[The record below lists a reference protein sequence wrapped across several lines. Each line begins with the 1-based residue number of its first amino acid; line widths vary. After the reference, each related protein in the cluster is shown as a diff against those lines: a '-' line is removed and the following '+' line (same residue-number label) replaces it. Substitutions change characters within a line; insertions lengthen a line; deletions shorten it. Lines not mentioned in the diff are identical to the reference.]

1 MQKPMQ
7 TGMIVALILAVL
19 TIVEYI
25 FAVEVSQDTVRFTGL
40 SLAAVAKAALIV
52 YYFMHVYRIWRT
64 EEAH

>member
-7 TGMIVALILAVL
+7 TGLIVAVILAVL

-25 FAVEVSQDTVRFTGL
+25 FAVEVSDDTIRFIGL
-40 SLAAVAKAALIV
+40 SFAAVGKAALIV
-52 YYFMHVYRIWRT
+52 YYFMHIYRIWRT